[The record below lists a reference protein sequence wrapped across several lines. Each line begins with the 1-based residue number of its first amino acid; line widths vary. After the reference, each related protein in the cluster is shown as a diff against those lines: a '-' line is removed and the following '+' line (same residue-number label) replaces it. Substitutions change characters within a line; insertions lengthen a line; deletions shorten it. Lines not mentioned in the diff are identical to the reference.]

1 LIAQAER
8 QLVME
13 TWTGIADSI
22 AWGESEPTCRV
33 EQPCLLGWDAPSD
46 GIHKLLLLRA
56 LRSDHIKW
64 SSQVATREWRDLARE
79 HLLYKSN
86 VLLSALD
93 Q

>member
-1 LIAQAER
+1 MIAQAER

-33 EQPCLLGWDAPSD
+33 EQPCLPGWDAPSD

-56 LRSDHIKW
+56 LQPDHRKW
-64 SSQVATREWRDLARE
+64 SSQVATREGRDLARD
-79 HLLYKSN
+79 HMLYKSN
-86 VLLSALD
+86 GLLSALD
-93 Q
+93 R